1 MGRLRDLLNGG
12 ATPTPAAAPELKQ
25 GADPVVEQVPEVKPV
40 GKVYQLEDLLFNSLS
55 TSSKE

>member
-40 GKVYQLEDLLFNSLS
+40 EETPAPSGDSPLAAG
-55 TSSKE
+55 